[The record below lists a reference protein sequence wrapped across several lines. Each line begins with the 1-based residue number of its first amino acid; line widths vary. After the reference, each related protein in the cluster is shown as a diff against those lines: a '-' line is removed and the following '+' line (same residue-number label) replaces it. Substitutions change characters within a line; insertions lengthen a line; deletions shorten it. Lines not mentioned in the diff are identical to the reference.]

1 MPAFLRP
8 LLAAALLC
16 ASAAHAQSW
25 PTKPIRFIS
34 PYAAGGTNDITARI
48 VGQALQA
55 KLGQPVLVENRPGAN
70 TRIAAELVARAA
82 PDGYTLFWTAA
93 PFTVNPALYG
103 KLNYDTVKDFAPV
116 VQTVIVPILFSVNA
130 ASPAKTVQEY
140 LTLARSDPKQ
150 ATVCSA
156 GNGSGPHLAMELLAG
171 ATGAPL
177 VHLPYK
183 GDAPAVNDL
192 LGGQVGACMNA
203 MGTPLPHVKS
213 GRVRALAMVSRER
226 VPQLPDTPTFAE
238 VGLPQVDAYAWFGLI
253 APAGTPK
260 EIVDR
265 LNAEVNAVLKQ
276 PDVVEKFT
284 SAGAVP
290 VGGSV
295 ADFERFIRTDM
306 EKWARVVKERNI
318 RPD

>member
-1 MPAFLRP
+1 M
-8 LLAAALLC
+8 
-16 ASAAHAQSW
+16 
-25 PTKPIRFIS
+25 
-34 PYAAGGTNDITARI
+34 
-48 VGQALQA
+48 
-55 KLGQPVLVENRPGAN
+55 
-70 TRIAAELVARAA
+70 
-82 PDGYTLFWTAA
+82 
-93 PFTVNPALYG
+93 
-103 KLNYDTVKDFAPV
+103 
-116 VQTVIVPILFSVNA
+116 
-130 ASPAKTVQEY
+130 
-140 LTLARSDPKQ
+140 
-150 ATVCSA
+150 
-156 GNGSGPHLAMELLAG
+156 
-171 ATGAPL
+171 
-177 VHLPYK
+177 
-183 GDAPAVNDL
+183 
-192 LGGQVGACMNA
+192 
-203 MGTPLPHVKS
+203 
-213 GRVRALAMVSRER
+213 RALAMVSRER

-265 LNAEVNAVLKQ
+265 LNADVNAVLKQ